1 MLQEDVR
8 CVCSIEY
15 AGQKRERVYEA
26 ERRKDAPVDVAVK
39 RSFLKN
45 SKFFSSEG
53 SKIRTFYDISIRGMK
68 KYS

>member
-8 CVCSIEY
+8 CVCCIEY

-39 RSFLKN
+39 RSFKKIQN
-45 SKFFSSEG
+45 FFFRG

>member
-26 ERRKDAPVDVAVK
+26 ERRKDAPVDVADK
-39 RSFLKN
+39 RSLKN
-45 SKFFSSEG
+45 FKFFSSKG